1 MDKFLNLCFKF
12 GKWFMALVLVILLIV
27 GIYLGVN
34 AIQSDL
40 KADDY
45 KMDYQASE
53 NGLASL
59 GQQKQSQKQSAGKKA
74 ETSYNEEIVKAFG
87 DNKPTDK
94 FTNIVS
100 KYIDNNVEERDVKDF
115 ISNLPAYYD
124 SVKQGMFDAIKKE
137 YKATDAQLAEMYK
150 QGRTDFDNGILE
162 KYAERYQANVKL
174 RASHKAEA
182 ITARNASLMAL
193 LVVLSMFIV
202 TLIVPV
208 LIKIEE
214 NTRR

>member
-12 GKWFMALVLVILLIV
+12 GKWFMAFVLVILLIV

-124 SVKQGMFDAIKKE
+124 TVKQSMFDAIKKE

-174 RASHKAEA
+174 RAAHKAEA

>member
-12 GKWFMALVLVILLIV
+12 GKWFMAFVLVILLIV

-124 SVKQGMFDAIKKE
+124 SVKQSMFDAIKKE

-174 RASHKAEA
+174 RAAHKAEA

>member
-12 GKWFMALVLVILLIV
+12 GKWFMAFVLVILLIV

-100 KYIDNNVEERDVKDF
+100 KYIDNNVEERDIKDF
-115 ISNLPAYYD
+115 ISNLPTYYD
-124 SVKQGMFDAIKKE
+124 SVKQSMFDAIKKE

-174 RASHKAEA
+174 RAAHKAEA

>member
-1 MDKFLNLCFKF
+1 
-12 GKWFMALVLVILLIV
+12 MAFVLVILLIV

-124 SVKQGMFDAIKKE
+124 SVKQSMFDAIKKE

-174 RASHKAEA
+174 RAAHKAEA

>member
-115 ISNLPAYYD
+115 ISNLP
-124 SVKQGMFDAIKKE
+124 V
-137 YKATDAQLAEMYK
+137 T
-150 QGRTDFDNGILE
+150 
-162 KYAERYQANVKL
+162 
-174 RASHKAEA
+174 
-182 ITARNASLMAL
+182 TA
-193 LVVLSMFIV
+193 V
-202 TLIVPV
+202 TAPPAVAV
-208 LIKIEE
+208 YSFSSSC
-214 NTRR
+214 

>member
-12 GKWFMALVLVILLIV
+12 GKWFMAFVLVILLIV

-124 SVKQGMFDAIKKE
+124 SVKQSMFDAIKKE
-137 YKATDAQLAEMYK
+137 YKATDAQLAEIYK

-174 RASHKAEA
+174 RAAHKAEA